1 MAERTAS
8 VAALLD
14 EVRPLIAQARE
25 AGERPRYVVL
35 SKEAY
40 EAVALCKRI
49 DLERGMPIMVLGM
62 EAVLADAPIERPR
75 VF

>member
-1 MAERTAS
+1 MVEGMASLA
-8 VAALLD
+8 VLLD
-14 EVRPLIAQARE
+14 EVRPLITEARE
-25 AGERPRYVVL
+25 AGEHPRYVVL

-40 EAVALCKRI
+40 AAVTACKRL
-49 DLERGMPIMVLGM
+49 DRERGMPVMVLGM

>member
-1 MAERTAS
+1 MAEAPS
-8 VAALLD
+8 IAVLLD
-14 EVRPLIAQARE
+14 EVRPLIARARA

-35 SKEAY
+35 SREVY
-40 EAVALCKRI
+40 DAVAACKRE
-49 DLERGMPIMVLGM
+49 DRERGMPLLVLGM